1 MSNSKL
7 GYLWI
12 NTKMKFKLSGLMAVL
27 AVCMMSSS
35 VCADDVAGIT
45 DFGTAGVRAITVE
58 KEKEMGELF
67 VTVAKS
73 QLPVIYDPVLEQYV
87 ASLLSRMAAR
97 ADGVKYPFEP
107 IIVEDHTIN
116 AAAFFGGKIM
126 LNSGL
131 IVATDNESQ
140 LASVLA
146 HEMTHVTQRHLARS
160 MEARQDAMVT
170 GIAGIVGSLI
180 LGVINPAVGM
190 AGVSASIGGMAQSNI
205 NYTRANEYE
214 ADRLGIDL
222 LYNSGFN
229 PNAMAD
235 MMRKLQVRGENFNP
249 AFEMLLTH
257 PLSSKRVAEAE
268 NRARFY
274 KVKPYYESID
284 FSFAKSRVE
293 VRYSN
298 ISPKFNLEAAKQ
310 RLTKSQNDYGS
321 WYMMALAALE
331 LNDYATA
338 EKALNKLKVDYGR
351 NLFVIDT
358 LTDFYVAKGEYAK
371 AESLLKEM
379 IKSKGEQEVFIVNLA
394 NVYIESK
401 NYAKAENLLKRYRRN
416 AKSVTADSLLKTAYM
431 KQNKTCELYQ
441 INTDILESKGQWNQA
456 INSVNEALRYCN
468 EKNTVLRL
476 KALASRIV
484 EERDFYDK
492 LIAQ

>member
-1 MSNSKL
+1 
-7 GYLWI
+7 
-12 NTKMKFKLSGLMAVL
+12 MKFKMCAVAAVL
-27 AVCMMSSS
+27 LSCIACP
-35 VCADDVAGIT
+35 CARADNVAGVT
-45 DFGTAGVRAITVE
+45 DFGTAGVRAITIE

-87 ASLLSRMAAR
+87 SSLLSRMSSKAV
-97 ADGVKYPFEP
+97 GVRYPFEP

-170 GIAGIVGSLI
+170 GMAGILGSII
-180 LGVINPAVGM
+180 LGIINPAVGM
-190 AGVSASIGGMAQSNI
+190 AGVSASIGGMEQSNI

-229 PNAMAD
+229 PHAMAD
-235 MMRKLQVRGENFNP
+235 MMRKLQNRGEDFNP

-274 KVKPYYESID
+274 KTKAYYESVD
-284 FSFAKSRVE
+284 FKFAKSRVE
-293 VRYSN
+293 VRFSN
-298 ISPKFNLEAAKQ
+298 ISAKFNQESARRILDH
-310 RLTKSQNDYGS
+310 SPNDCGALYKL
-321 WYMMALAALE
+321 ALASMDLG
-331 LNDYATA
+331 DYDTA
-338 EKALNKLKVDYGR
+338 QKSLDSLKKDYGR
-351 NLFVIDT
+351 NLFIVDT
-358 LTDFYVAKGEYAK
+358 LTDLYVARHEYDK
-371 AESLLKEM
+371 AVSMLKDM
-379 IKSKGEQEVFIVNLA
+379 IKSKGEQEVFVVNLA

-401 NYAKAENLLKRYRRN
+401 QYQKAEQLLKKFRRN
-416 AKSVTADSLLKTAYM
+416 NRSVTADSLLKTAYM
-431 KQNKTCELYQ
+431 RQNKTCELYQ

-456 INSVNEALRYCN
+456 LNSVNESLRYCH

-484 EERDFYDK
+484 EERDFYES
-492 LIAQ
+492 LISQ

>member
-190 AGVSASIGGMAQSNI
+190 AGVSASIG
-205 NYTRANEYE
+205 
-214 ADRLGIDL
+214 
-222 LYNSGFN
+222 
-229 PNAMAD
+229 
-235 MMRKLQVRGENFNP
+235 
-249 AFEMLLTH
+249 
-257 PLSSKRVAEAE
+257 
-268 NRARFY
+268 
-274 KVKPYYESID
+274 
-284 FSFAKSRVE
+284 
-293 VRYSN
+293 
-298 ISPKFNLEAAKQ
+298 
-310 RLTKSQNDYGS
+310 
-321 WYMMALAALE
+321 
-331 LNDYATA
+331 
-338 EKALNKLKVDYGR
+338 
-351 NLFVIDT
+351 
-358 LTDFYVAKGEYAK
+358 
-371 AESLLKEM
+371 
-379 IKSKGEQEVFIVNLA
+379 
-394 NVYIESK
+394 
-401 NYAKAENLLKRYRRN
+401 
-416 AKSVTADSLLKTAYM
+416 
-431 KQNKTCELYQ
+431 
-441 INTDILESKGQWNQA
+441 
-456 INSVNEALRYCN
+456 
-468 EKNTVLRL
+468 
-476 KALASRIV
+476 
-484 EERDFYDK
+484 
-492 LIAQ
+492 